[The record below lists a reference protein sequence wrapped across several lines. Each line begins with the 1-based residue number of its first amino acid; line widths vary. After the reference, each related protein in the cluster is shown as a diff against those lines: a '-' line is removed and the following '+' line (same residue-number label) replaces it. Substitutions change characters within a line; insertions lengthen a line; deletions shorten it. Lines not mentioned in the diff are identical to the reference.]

1 MLLEWSGRTS
11 RSWLAMANFD
21 LLQTAKQKEE
31 FLQVLLLLYY
41 HPETSDLAKI
51 QSYAASSFGLT
62 NWRCSKSMKC
72 ATAKGV
78 GADRLGDMLLLWT
91 TRRDTPAPGKEQSEF
106 LKKNQQYIYAS
117 FPCST
122 LGNNEL
128 LPVFSKATSQIIYK
142 YMSLSGLLDQTH
154 AHGIRTLQMLSS
166 KDMPLSSLNT
176 HSWSQLLAFSFSQL
190 LWLPK
195 ADYTQS
201 RYIMCLMGGLAKILT
216 IMFEKGCHSSTKNVT
231 ENSVIS
237 ISVYVTV
244 GTNPSR
250 DIINLLLAEP
260 GVFIMKTNIHWCE
273 L

>member
-21 LLQTAKQKEE
+21 LLQTAKQKEK

-201 RYIMCLMGGLAKILT
+201 HYVFNGWPCKNLNNNVWKRLPLLHEECDWEFSDFHFSVCNCRDKSLQRHYKLT
-216 IMFEKGCHSSTKNVT
+216 VSRTWCFHH
-231 ENSVIS
+231 EN
-237 ISVYVTV
+237 
-244 GTNPSR
+244 
-250 DIINLLLAEP
+250 
-260 GVFIMKTNIHWCE
+260 
-273 L
+273 